1 MSENKSLRKAIF
13 KNELSYIFEKNQVE
27 EYHKDKIIHKLF
39 ENPFDLSKQW
49 LLKNDLLQYD
59 QVVARL
65 KEIGVDNDLI
75 VEISSLFLIQDD
87 LRIPDDIKKLLLNN
101 ENVGVL
107 VGAGVS
113 RLLNMPLWKE
123 LSDKAIEYLF
133 DHNRINFSEWQKIQ
147 TEMIDPKQKL
157 TIFHNLI
164 SSNADEVKKFYE
176 EKFDKDDAVEK
187 NPYDLLVKI
196 DWIKLTSNI
205 DKEFFKAL
213 ERSYKTTAVEPSGLT
228 EADAIPV
235 GKIAKLE
242 SNNFNFKNINYDT
255 IYHLHGSLDAVN
267 DAILTTKNYLDNYH
281 KGDTNL
287 RIFLESIF
295 KEYTIIF
302 IGYGLEEFSIL
313 EHIIKNSRQHF
324 VLLPCYLHDINLFRI
339 KNEYFKTLNIKAVP
353 YYLDFDGYHRL
364 YYVLKAWTEQIT
376 GSLKSGYYDKIKKID
391 EVL

>member
-1 MSENKSLRKAIF
+1 MSEKESLRKTIF
-13 KNELSYIFEKNQVE
+13 QNELRYIFNKNQVN
-27 EYHKDKIIHKLF
+27 EYDENKIIQILF

-49 LLKNDLLQYD
+49 LLKNDLLQHD
-59 QVVARL
+59 QVVTKL
-65 KEIGVDNDLI
+65 KEIDIDNDVI
-75 VEISSLFLIQDD
+75 VEISSLFVVHDD
-87 LRIPDDIKKLLLNN
+87 LRIPDDIKKLFVNN
-101 ENVGVL
+101 ERVGVL
-107 VGAGVS
+107 VGSGVS
-113 RLLNMPLWKE
+113 RLLNMSSWKQ
-123 LSDKAIEYLF
+123 LADKAIEHLYKS
-133 DHNRINFSEWQKIQ
+133 NRINFFEYQKIQ

-164 SSNADEVKKFYE
+164 SRNEDEVKKFYDKEFGNAEAE
-176 EKFDKDDAVEK
+176 E

-205 DKEFFKAL
+205 DKAFFKAL
-213 ERSYKTTAVEPSGLT
+213 ERSYKKTTAVEPSGL
-228 EADAIPV
+228 ADADTIHV

-242 SNNFNFKNINYDT
+242 SKNFDFKTIDYDT
-255 IYHLHGSLDAVN
+255 VYHIHGSLDAIN
-267 DAILTTKNYLDNYH
+267 DTILTTKDYLDNYH
-281 KGDTNL
+281 ADSKL
-287 RIFLESIF
+287 KKFLKSIF

-313 EHIIKNSRQHF
+313 EHIVKTPRQHF

-364 YYVLKAWTEQIT
+364 YYVLKAWIDQIT
-376 GSLKSGYYDKIKKID
+376 ASLKSGYFDKIKKID

>member
-1 MSENKSLRKAIF
+1 MSEKESLRKAIF
-13 KNELSYIFEKNQVE
+13 KNELNFIFEKNQVNE
-27 EYHKDKIIHKLF
+27 FYVEKIIHILF
-39 ENPFDLSKQW
+39 ENPVDLSKQW
-49 LLKNDLLQYD
+49 LLKNDLLQHD
-59 QVVARL
+59 QVVTKL
-65 KEIGVDNDLI
+65 KEIDIDNNLI
-75 VEISSLFLIQDD
+75 GEISSIFLVHDD
-87 LRIPDDIKKLLLNN
+87 LIIPNDIKKLLNN

-113 RLLNMPLWKE
+113 KLINMPLWKE
-123 LSDKAIEYLF
+123 LGDKAIKYLF
-133 DHNRINFSEWQKIQ
+133 ESNRINFSEYQKIQ

-164 SSNADEVKKFYE
+164 SRNEDEAKKFY
-176 EKFDKDDAVEK
+176 DDEFVNAKAEK

-213 ERSYKTTAVEPSGLT
+213 ERSYKTTAVEPSRLT
-228 EADAIPV
+228 EADSIPAR
-235 GKIAKLE
+235 KIAKLE
-242 SNNFNFKNINYDT
+242 SKNFNFKTIDYDT
-255 IYHLHGSLDAVN
+255 VYHIHGSLDAIN
-267 DAILTTKNYLDNYH
+267 DATLTTKNYLDNYH
-281 KGDTNL
+281 KADSNL
-287 RIFLESIF
+287 KMFLESIF

-313 EHIIKNSRQHF
+313 EHIIKKSRPHF

-364 YYVLKAWTEQIT
+364 YYVLKAWTDQIT
-376 GSLKSGYYDKIKKID
+376 GSLKSGYYDKIRKID

>member
-1 MSENKSLRKAIF
+1 MSEKESLRKTIF
-13 KNELSYIFEKNQVE
+13 QNELRYIFNKNQVN
-27 EYHKDKIIHKLF
+27 EYDENKIIQKLF

-49 LLKNDLLQYD
+49 LLKNDILQHD
-59 QVVARL
+59 QIVARL
-65 KEIGVDNDLI
+65 KEIGIDNDLI
-75 VEISSLFLIQDD
+75 VEISSLFLIHDD
-87 LRIPDDIKKLLLNN
+87 LKIPDDIKKLLLNN

-113 RLLNMPLWKE
+113 KLLNMPLWKE
-123 LSDKAIEYLF
+123 LSDRAIEYLF
-133 DHNRINFSEWQKIQ
+133 ESNRINFSEWQKIQ

-164 SSNADEVKKFYE
+164 SHNEDEVKKFYDD
-176 EKFDKDDAVEK
+176 KFGKTGAVEE

-205 DKEFFKAL
+205 DMEFFKAL
-213 ERSYKTTAVEPSGLT
+213 ERSYKTIAMEPSGLT
-228 EADAIPV
+228 EANTIHE

-242 SNNFNFKNINYDT
+242 SKNFHFNTIDYDT
-255 IYHLHGSLDAVN
+255 VYHIHGTLDAIN

-281 KGDTNL
+281 KADTNL
-287 RIFLESIF
+287 NIFLKSIF